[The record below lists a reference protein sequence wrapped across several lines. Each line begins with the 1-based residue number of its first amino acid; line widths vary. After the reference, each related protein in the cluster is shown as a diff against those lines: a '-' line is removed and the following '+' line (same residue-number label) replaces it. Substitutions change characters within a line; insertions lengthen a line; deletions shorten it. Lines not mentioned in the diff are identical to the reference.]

1 MSAATQQRRFAE
13 ARSDDFVF
21 SLLRARSRAKTCALV
36 PAVPVCI
43 SMGMKNASPDR
54 AVVRNELELQRWL
67 EVAKPGTS
75 SIYHVGHLACDRS
88 PDMSNLNA
96 GARANLNSTAHRVM
110 ALVEQGAVLAVQ
122 QRLDDGRI
130 AYLAIKPLL
139 RPSRS
144 RKSHRHAPL
153 LLHRPVPPV
162 TNPADAI
169 TAAEGCSALSH
180 SCSSVNTSTAQS
192 PGAS

>member
-21 SLLRARSRAKTCALV
+21 SPLRGRSRAKTCALV
-36 PAVPVCI
+36 PTAPACI

-67 EVAKPGTS
+67 EVAEPGTS

-96 GARANLNSTAHRVM
+96 GARATLNSTAHRVM

-139 RPSRS
+139 RRSRS

-169 TAAEGCSALSH
+169 AAGQGCSALSH
-180 SCSSVNTSTAQS
+180 SCSSVNISTAQS

>member
-1 MSAATQQRRFAE
+1 
-13 ARSDDFVF
+13 
-21 SLLRARSRAKTCALV
+21 
-36 PAVPVCI
+36 
-43 SMGMKNASPDR
+43 
-54 AVVRNELELQRWL
+54 
-67 EVAKPGTS
+67 
-75 SIYHVGHLACDRS
+75 
-88 PDMSNLNA
+88 MSNLNA